1 MLSTTTTLIEAGRSS
16 SATPHVRVRLSDR
29 DAGVPRLRFARWYT
43 GTEEDGAAGVALPA
57 DGSLVR
63 ARIDVATDTLYVQ
76 RVETPSEASDYG
88 AWSSLATAEAGA
100 GVGLHA
106 AGTRVLVA
114 YYDGTAVRVRQG
126 TDSGA
131 SFGSA
136 SALVFT
142 GGVTAVGCAVREDG
156 AALAAWAT
164 GGTLYTASRPSG
176 GAWGSPAAWTHT
188 LDAINAVAVSDA
200 EDWAILVSGEDG
212 DGAPGCWS
220 TRYGSGVGGPP
231 GHWSALAPV
240 LVASPGLD
248 VSYRASGLAHAGAP
262 RALLVESYAGAGAF
276 DRVMLATGLAGGATE
291 DGEWRDPVPF
301 EHASRWGVAAAA
313 SGTHAYLASASGV
326 WRAEVG
332 GTPVD
337 VTGSVLAAHY
347 EASARSERLRLTLDA
362 SSLATLA
369 SLPEVGTEV
378 EFSPG
383 YVTDAGYEFA
393 AGRVL
398 WVTSVE
404 HRRGEVHI
412 ATEGALGRISRW
424 RAPRQISWA
433 AGDATI
439 AAMVSAIA
447 RAAGIRA
454 VTGGASLDASSLTPG
469 FTVRAGESGAA
480 ALARL
485 LDRVPDQVLGRG
497 IDLHLVERDPD
508 EAATYAYGTTHPI
521 RSIELRSAEG
531 AGGWARVLGEGAVG
545 EAVGSG
551 AGGGGGVTV
560 VVDPSV
566 TSAALAAARAE
577 AALRRAALLEE
588 RGTLEAAPHPGLEPG
603 DVVAVTDATLGL
615 EAEAYRV
622 TSVELDY
629 ARQPRGK
636 YLMRLGLGRV

>member
-1 MLSTTTTLIEAGRSS
+1 MLSTTTTLIEAARSS

-43 GTEEDGAAGVALPA
+43 GTEDDGPAGVTLPA

-63 ARIDVATDTLYVQ
+63 ARIDVATDTLYTQ
-76 RVETPSEASDYG
+76 RVATPSEASDYS
-88 AWSSLATAEAGA
+88 AWSSLATAEADA

-114 YYDGTAVRVRQG
+114 YYDGSAVRVRES

-136 SALVFT
+136 NALVFA

-156 AALAAWAT
+156 AALAVWAT
-164 GGTLYTASRPSG
+164 GGTLYTASRTSG

-188 LDAINAVAVSDA
+188 LDAIDAVAVSDA

-212 DGAPGCWS
+212 GGAPGCWS
-220 TRYGSGVGGPP
+220 TRYGSGLGGPP
-231 GHWSALAPV
+231 GHWSSLAPV

-248 VSYRASGLAHAGAP
+248 VSYRATGIAHAGAP

-276 DRVMLATGLAGGATE
+276 DRLMLATGLAGGASE

-301 EHASRWGVAAAA
+301 EHASPWGVAAAA

-326 WRAEVG
+326 WHAEVG

-337 VTGSVLAAHY
+337 VTASVLAAHY
-347 EASARSERLRLTLDA
+347 EASARSERLRLTVDA
-362 SSLATLA
+362 SSLA

-412 ATEGALGRISRW
+412 AAEGAFGRLSRW

-433 AGDATI
+433 AGT
-439 AAMVSAIA
+439 
-447 RAAGIRA
+447 RR
-454 VTGGASLDASSLTPG
+454 
-469 FTVRAGESGAA
+469 
-480 ALARL
+480 
-485 LDRVPDQVLGRG
+485 
-497 IDLHLVERDPD
+497 
-508 EAATYAYGTTHPI
+508 
-521 RSIELRSAEG
+521 
-531 AGGWARVLGEGAVG
+531 
-545 EAVGSG
+545 
-551 AGGGGGVTV
+551 
-560 VVDPSV
+560 
-566 TSAALAAARAE
+566 
-577 AALRRAALLEE
+577 LRRWSRRSRVRWAS
-588 RGTLEAAPHPGLEPG
+588 AP
-603 DVVAVTDATLGL
+603 
-615 EAEAYRV
+615 
-622 TSVELDY
+622 
-629 ARQPRGK
+629 
-636 YLMRLGLGRV
+636 